1 VAEGSNQSRSAS
13 SRRSTCTSHSR
24 DETNETEDRQSAPAQ
39 LDRAGEVVDRLS
51 KRIGEWANVA
61 TMQVVVAYARVRE
74 EAEDIWAEAQSIRR
88 RTRS

>member
-1 VAEGSNQSRSAS
+1 M
-13 SRRSTCTSHSR
+13 
-24 DETNETEDRQSAPAQ
+24 
-39 LDRAGEVVDRLS
+39 DRLS